1 MFDKY
6 ITNKIHGVVEIKGT
20 VYNINQI
27 VSFKKTF
34 SVVGVNTI
42 HKLEINTILGS
53 NVICFDNVKE
63 RDQTYKQLLSKF
75 NELA

>member
-6 ITNKIHGVVEIKGT
+6 ITNKIHSVIEIKGT

-34 SVVGVNTI
+34 AVVGTNTM
-42 HKLEINTILGS
+42 HKLEINTVLGS
-53 NVICFDNVKE
+53 NVICFDNIKE

-75 NELA
+75 NE